1 MMFNP
6 KTKTN
11 KPIIEVKNIDKDFL
25 VGGQNIKVLK
35 NISLKIMPGDFV
47 IIFGPSGCGKS
58 TLLHGLLGLEPPSRG
73 EIDFNGMNLFSS
85 SEDDRVEYRKKNI
98 GMVYQ
103 QSIWIKSINVL
114 DNITFPLHLYGF
126 SDDEIDKRARA
137 ALRQV
142 SMEEWCDHW
151 PTELSSGQQQRVSLA
166 RALVTDP
173 PVIVAD
179 EPTGN
184 LDSASGKALMD
195 LMAEQN
201 KKGKTVIMV
210 THDLGFLPYANR
222 IFHIVD
228 GQLDHEYCE
237 KDKNLLIAKLSVH
250 INGHNKKEVNG
261 NVVT

>member
-1 MMFNP
+1 MP
-6 KTKTN
+6 I
-11 KPIIEVKNIDKDFL
+11 KPTASHKPVIEVKNVDKDFL

-35 NISLKIMPGDFV
+35 GISLRILAGDFV

-58 TLLHGLLGLEPPSRG
+58 TLLHGILGLEPPTRG
-73 EIDFNGMNLFSS
+73 EVIFQGMNLYASG
-85 SEDDRVEYRKKNI
+85 EDERVEYRKKNI

-114 DNITFPLHLYGF
+114 NNITFPLHLYGMP
-126 SDDEIDKRARA
+126 DEEIDKRARA

-184 LDSASGKALMD
+184 LDSVSGKLLMD
-195 LMAEQN
+195 LMLEQN

-210 THDLGFLPYANR
+210 THDLAFLPYANR

-228 GQLDHEYCE
+228 GRLDREYCE
-237 KDKNLLIAKLSVH
+237 KDKHELTKKLAVH
-250 INGHNKKEVNG
+250 INGHDKKEINAKI
-261 NVVT
+261 N